1 MTAQI
6 LVLNGSPR
14 SKGNSAT
21 LADQAAQAARQA
33 GASVESVYLHG
44 LDIRPCDACDECRGT
59 GGVCVIGDDM
69 QSLYPKISAADAILF
84 ASPIYWFTFSAQT
97 KLCLDR
103 CYAYQ
108 GTDWK
113 EFAGKRIGIILA
125 YGDSDAYASGVTN
138 AIHTFESMCRFLK
151 ADIVGVVHGSLSD
164 IGDAQ
169 KHPELMERA
178 FRLGQRL
185 AGSA

>member
-1 MTAQI
+1 MTSRI
-6 LVLNGSPR
+6 LVVNGSPR
-14 SKGNSAT
+14 ARGNSAT
-21 LADQAAQAARQA
+21 LAEQAAQAARQA

-44 LDIRPCDACDECRGT
+44 LDIRPCDACDECRAT

-84 ASPIYWFTFSAQT
+84 ASPIYWFTFSAQL
-97 KLCLDR
+97 KLFLDR

-108 GTDWK
+108 GTNWK

-125 YGDSDAYASGVTN
+125 YGDSDPYNFGMVN

-151 ADIVGVVHGSLSD
+151 ADVVGVVHGSLSG

-169 KHPELMERA
+169 KHPELMESA
-178 FRLGQRL
+178 FHLGQRL
-185 AGSA
+185 VGSS

>member
-1 MTAQI
+1 MTAKLLI
-6 LVLNGSPR
+6 LNGSPR
-14 SKGNSAT
+14 PKGNSAT
-21 LADQAAQAARQA
+21 LAGEAAQAARQA

-44 LDIRPCDACDECRGT
+44 LDIRPCDACDECRDT

-108 GTDWK
+108 GSDWK

-151 ADIVGVVHGSLSD
+151 ADIVGVVHGSLSEV
-164 IGDAQ
+164 GDAQ

-185 AGSA
+185 AGNA